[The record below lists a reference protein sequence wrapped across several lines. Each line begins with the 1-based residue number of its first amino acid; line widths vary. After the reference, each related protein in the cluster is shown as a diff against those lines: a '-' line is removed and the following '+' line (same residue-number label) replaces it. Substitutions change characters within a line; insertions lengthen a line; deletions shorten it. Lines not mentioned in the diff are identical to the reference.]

1 MIGAMLIVARAKIWK
16 KTRKD
21 SEKFGNIF
29 RQVLMPGQNGKRYIL
44 GEYEIGA
51 EGRLLSRDGEPVHI
65 TNRPFQVL
73 LYLIE
78 RRDRVVTRQ
87 ELLDRFWDG
96 KDVYDDTLRKCIGAI
111 RKALG
116 DRLSGPRFIET
127 YYGEGYRYIGP
138 LEEATVQG
146 VSSVTEVEKT
156 RGVRITIEEEVSDPA
171 PAMQNTGAA
180 SAVAARR
187 FSGRAIV
194 MLAIAGVAIL
204 ATGVALYRSQ
214 VASSAKGSTPVTSIA
229 VLPLKNL
236 PDDPSNEY
244 LSEGLT
250 ESLIT
255 ALSRIDGLK
264 VISRSSAFAFK
275 GRAIDLQEVAS
286 RLDVG
291 AVLEGSIHRS
301 GDRVRVEVRLVSA
314 ENGRVIWASDT
325 YDRSL
330 QDIFILQDDITRGVI
345 TGMSLRLGAEGEPR
359 LAKQTSSPEAYE
371 AYLKGR
377 YYWNKRTAEGLKRA
391 IEHFER
397 ATRLDHGY
405 ALAYCGLADCYNLG
419 VWYIPI
425 PASEAVPK
433 LREAAAKAIELDDQL
448 AEAHIAMSNVHSF
461 EWRWREAEESQRR
474 AIELNPGYAT
484 AHHWYAL
491 NLALLGRFDV
501 AIAEIKRARELDPLS
516 LVINTDLGW
525 ILYLSRR
532 YDEAIEQYRKALE
545 LDPQFSLA
553 HFDLALAYSQ
563 KGMHEE
569 AAAEMLRASDR
580 GSDYL
585 GGLGY
590 VYARAGRRDE
600 ALKALEQLKQLSK
613 RVYAPPYHFAWI
625 YTGLGEKD
633 RALAMLEK
641 VYEEHT
647 QHVVDLKVHPM
658 FDDLRPD
665 PRYQDLLR
673 RIALPD

>member
-1 MIGAMLIVARAKIWK
+1 
-16 KTRKD
+16 
-21 SEKFGNIF
+21 
-29 RQVLMPGQNGKRYIL
+29 MPGQNGKKYIL
-44 GEYEIGA
+44 GEYEIRA
-51 EGRLLSRDGEPVHI
+51 EGRLLSRDGEQIHI

-96 KDVYDDTLRKCIGAI
+96 KDVYDDTLRKCVGAI

-116 DRLSGPRFIET
+116 DRLSGPRYIET

-138 LEEATVQG
+138 LEETTVQG

-156 RGVRITIEEEVSDPA
+156 RGVRITIEEEIPDPA
-171 PAMQNTGAA
+171 PAIQNTGAA
-180 SAVAARR
+180 PAVAARR
-187 FSGRAIV
+187 LSGRAIV
-194 MLAIAGVAIL
+194 MLAIAVVAIL

-275 GRAIDLQEVAS
+275 DRAIDLQEVAS
-286 RLDVG
+286 RLGVG
-291 AVLEGSIHRS
+291 AVLEGSIRRS

-330 QDIFILQDDITRGVI
+330 HDIFILQDEITRGVI
-345 TGMSLRLGAEGEPR
+345 TGMSLKLASEGQQRP
-359 LAKQTSSPEAYE
+359 AKQTSSPEAYE

-377 YYWNKRTAEGLKRA
+377 YYWNKRTAEGLKKA

-397 ATRLDHGY
+397 ATKLDPGY

-425 PASEAVPK
+425 PASEAVPRLK
-433 LREAAAKAIELDDQL
+433 EVAAKAIDLDDQL

-474 AIELNPGYAT
+474 AIELNAGYAT

-491 NLALLGRFDV
+491 NLALLGRFDN

-545 LDPQFSLA
+545 LDPEFSLA

-569 AAAEMLRASDR
+569 AVAEMLRAGDR

-590 VYARAGRRDE
+590 VYARSGRRDE

-613 RVYAPPYHFAWI
+613 RGYAPPYHFAWI

-633 RALAMLEK
+633 QALTMLEK
-641 VYEEHT
+641 VYEERT

-658 FDDLRPD
+658 FDELRLD
-665 PRYQDLLR
+665 PRYQDLLGR
-673 RIALPD
+673 VALPD